1 MVTITAHQ
9 LLAVGASL
17 MEFHEQHKLPPDAL
31 DLMRVR
37 INDPKC
43 DGQIDFDVYLP
54 PIFRRS
60 AD

>member
-9 LLAVGASL
+9 LLAIGASL
-17 MEFHEQHKLPPDAL
+17 MEFYEKHKLPPDAL

-37 INDPKC
+37 INDPKSN
-43 DGQIDFDVYLP
+43 GEINFDVYLP